1 MTKLAKEKVIHFVL
15 SPEDGDLIGWLR
27 SLPKRSFNK
36 TVNRILVSESCGEV
50 APLPCTFSSA
60 EVAEEVQCRIV
71 LRDEKAEKLVSS
83 IPYGEVTG
91 RLKKILRRHIEANQ
105 TKPKEVDARQ
115 LLRMFQ
121 NFRTKMLELEE
132 EAYGLPDRDRLLCVF
147 YDQALQRLFSSV
159 SSCYQTGDQISG
171 DARLAKLQDEN
182 FPKDI
187 FEKIFADEL
196 QNAENFGQEG
206 AM

>member
-1 MTKLAKEKVIHFVL
+1 MANEKVIHFVL

-36 TVNRILVSESCGEV
+36 TVNRILVSESYGEI
-50 APLPCTFSSA
+50 APLPCAFSSA

-71 LRDEKAEKLVSS
+71 LRDEKAEKLVSAM
-83 IPYGEVTG
+83 PYGEVTG
-91 RLKKILRRHIEANQ
+91 RIKEILRRHIKANQ
-105 TKPKEVDARQ
+105 MKPKEIDVRQ
-115 LLRMFQ
+115 LFRLFQ
-121 NFRTKMLELEE
+121 NFRTKMMELEE
-132 EAYGLPDRDRLLCVF
+132 EAYGVPDRDRLLCVF

-159 SSCYQTGDQISG
+159 SGCYQTGDQIWG

-182 FPKDI
+182 FLEEI

-196 QNAENFGQEG
+196 QNAENFGQQG

>member
-1 MTKLAKEKVIHFVL
+1 MAKEKVIHFVL
-15 SPEDGDLIGWLR
+15 SLEDGDLIGWLR

-36 TVNRILVSESCGEV
+36 TVNRILVSESYGEI
-50 APLPCTFSSA
+50 APLPCAFSSA

-71 LRDEKAEKLVSS
+71 LRDEKAERFVSS

-91 RLKKILRRHIEANQ
+91 RLKEILRRHIKANQ
-105 TKPKEVDARQ
+105 TRPKEIDVRQ
-115 LLRMFQ
+115 LFRLFQ
-121 NFRTKMLELEE
+121 NFRTKMMELEE
-132 EAYGLPDRDRLLCVF
+132 EAYGVPDRDRLLCDF

-159 SSCYQTGDQISG
+159 SGCYQTGDQISG

-182 FPKDI
+182 FPKEI
-187 FEKIFADEL
+187 FEEIFAEVL
-196 QNAENFGQEG
+196 RNFGQEG

>member
-1 MTKLAKEKVIHFVL
+1 MAKEKVVHFVL

-27 SLPKRSFNK
+27 SLPKRSFNR

-50 APLPCTFSSA
+50 ALLPCTFSSA

-71 LRDEKAEKLVSS
+71 LRDENAEKLVLSM
-83 IPYGEVTG
+83 PYGEVTG
-91 RLKKILRRHIEANQ
+91 RLKEILRRHIQANQ
-105 TKPKEVDARQ
+105 TRPKEIDMRQ
-115 LLRMFQ
+115 LFRLFQ

-132 EAYGLPDRDRLLCVF
+132 EVYGVPGRDRLLCEF

-159 SSCYQTGDQISG
+159 SSCYRTGDQISS

-182 FPKDI
+182 FPEEI
-187 FEKIFADEL
+187 FEQIFADEL
-196 QNAENFGQEG
+196 QNAENFGQEE
-206 AM
+206 

>member
-1 MTKLAKEKVIHFVL
+1 M
-15 SPEDGDLIGWLR
+15 
-27 SLPKRSFNK
+27 
-36 TVNRILVSESCGEV
+36 
-50 APLPCTFSSA
+50 
-60 EVAEEVQCRIV
+60 
-71 LRDEKAEKLVSS
+71 
-83 IPYGEVTG
+83 PYGEVTG

-105 TKPKEVDARQ
+105 TKPKEVDVRQ

-132 EAYGLPDRDRLLCVF
+132 EAYGLPDRDRLLYEF
-147 YDQALQRLFSSV
+147 YDRALQRLFSSV

-171 DARLAKLQDEN
+171 DVRLAKLQDEN

-196 QNAENFGQEG
+196 QNDENFGQEG

>member
-1 MTKLAKEKVIHFVL
+1 MAKEKVIHFVL

-36 TVNRILVSESCGEV
+36 TVNRILVSESYGEV

-71 LRDEKAEKLVSS
+71 LRDEKAERFVSS

-91 RLKKILRRHIEANQ
+91 RLKEILRRHIKANQ
-105 TKPKEVDARQ
+105 TRPKEIDVQQ
-115 LLRMFQ
+115 LFRLFQ
-121 NFRTKMLELEE
+121 NFRTKMMELEE
-132 EAYGLPDRDRLLCVF
+132 EAYGVSDRDRLLCDF

-159 SSCYQTGDQISG
+159 SGCYQTGDQISG

-182 FPKDI
+182 FPEEI

-196 QNAENFGQEG
+196 QNAENFGQEE
-206 AM
+206 

>member
-1 MTKLAKEKVIHFVL
+1 MAKEKIIHFVL
-15 SPEDGDLIGWLR
+15 SPEDSDLIGWLR

-36 TVNRILVSESCGEV
+36 TVNHILVSESCGEI

-71 LRDEKAEKLVSS
+71 LRDEKAEKLVSAM
-83 IPYGEVTG
+83 PYGEVTG
-91 RLKKILRRHIEANQ
+91 RLKEILRRHIKANQ
-105 TKPKEVDARQ
+105 MKPKEIDVRQ
-115 LLRMFQ
+115 LFRLFQ
-121 NFRTKMLELEE
+121 NFRTKMAELEE
-132 EAYGLPDRDRLLCVF
+132 EAYGVPDRDRLLCDF
-147 YDQALQRLFSSV
+147 YDEALQRLFSSV

-182 FPKDI
+182 FLEEI

-196 QNAENFGQEG
+196 QNAENFGQEE
-206 AM
+206 

>member
-1 MTKLAKEKVIHFVL
+1 MAKEKVIHFVL
-15 SPEDGDLIGWLR
+15 SLEDGDLIGWLR

-36 TVNRILVSESCGEV
+36 TVNRILVSESYGEV

-71 LRDEKAEKLVSS
+71 LRDEKAERFVSS

-91 RLKKILRRHIEANQ
+91 RLKEILRRHIKANQ
-105 TKPKEVDARQ
+105 TRPKEIDARQ
-115 LLRMFQ
+115 LFRLFQ
-121 NFRTKMLELEE
+121 IFRTKMTELEE
-132 EAYGLPDRDRLLCVF
+132 EAYRVPDRDRLLCDF

-159 SSCYQTGDQISG
+159 SGCYQTGDQISG

-182 FPKDI
+182 FLEEI

-196 QNAENFGQEG
+196 QNAENFGQEE
-206 AM
+206 

>member
-1 MTKLAKEKVIHFVL
+1 MAKEKVIHFVL

-36 TVNRILVSESCGEV
+36 TVNRILVSESYGEV

-71 LRDEKAEKLVSS
+71 LRDEKAERFVSS

-91 RLKKILRRHIEANQ
+91 RLKEILRQHIKANQ
-105 TKPKEVDARQ
+105 TRPKEIDVRQ
-115 LLRMFQ
+115 LFRLFQ
-121 NFRTKMLELEE
+121 NFRTKMTELEE
-132 EAYGLPDRDRLLCVF
+132 EAYGVPDRDRLLCDF
-147 YDQALQRLFSSV
+147 YDEALQRLFSSV
-159 SSCYQTGDQISG
+159 SGCYQTGDQISG

-182 FPKDI
+182 FPEEI
-187 FEKIFADEL
+187 FDHIFADTL
-196 QNAENFGQEG
+196 QNTENFGQQG